1 MIEKNYKQRNTF
13 WCYEAEKY
21 FALNIWWKTNF
32 QKFTHMQI
40 WCTLFSCYL
49 RFRIHL
55 FTLSPTNYLDIFNK
69 MCYISSSDKAEKI
82 ILAEKKLN
90 TYFLNGR
97 LKQTS
102 DTWLVLIS
110 SNILEYFFFIAWVTL
125 GRHLLEFS
133 APLNL
138 IGFQQTQNQSVFNET
153 LTLCKAY
160 ETLSAIWYHLYNL
173 KNVKNT
179 HGEVLLF
186 KKSNTP
192 PRIFLTLLNCTN
204 YTKLRKAS

>member
-13 WCYEAEKY
+13 WCYEAKKY

-49 RFRIHL
+49 CFRIHL

-110 SNILEYFFFIAWVTL
+110 SNILEYFFFYRL
-125 GRHLLEFS
+125 SNFG
-133 APLNL
+133 
-138 IGFQQTQNQSVFNET
+138 ET
-153 LTLCKAY
+153 FARIQC
-160 ETLSAIWYHLYNL
+160 SL
-173 KNVKNT
+173 KPDWLPANT
-179 HGEVLLF
+179 
-186 KKSNTP
+186 KS
-192 PRIFLTLLNCTN
+192 ISF
-204 YTKLRKAS
+204 

>member
-1 MIEKNYKQRNTF
+1 
-13 WCYEAEKY
+13 
-21 FALNIWWKTNF
+21 
-32 QKFTHMQI
+32 MQI
-40 WCTLFSCYL
+40 WCTLFSSYL

-110 SNILEYFFFIAWVTL
+110 SNILEYFFFIA
-125 GRHLLEFS
+125 
-133 APLNL
+133 
-138 IGFQQTQNQSVFNET
+138 
-153 LTLCKAY
+153 
-160 ETLSAIWYHLYNL
+160 
-173 KNVKNT
+173 
-179 HGEVLLF
+179 
-186 KKSNTP
+186 
-192 PRIFLTLLNCTN
+192 
-204 YTKLRKAS
+204 